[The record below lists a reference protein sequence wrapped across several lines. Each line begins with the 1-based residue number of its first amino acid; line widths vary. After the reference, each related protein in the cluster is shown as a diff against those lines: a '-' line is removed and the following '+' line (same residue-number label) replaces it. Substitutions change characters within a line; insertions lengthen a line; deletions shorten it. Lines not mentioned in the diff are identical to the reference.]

1 MCRISVSKDDIAQ
14 LEWLYDGRKAY
25 FGELHDHA
33 ATGGRS
39 DGHCT
44 LDEWKVGMAELN
56 MDFAT
61 IVDHKQVRH
70 MYLEE
75 WDDTM
80 FIGGTEAATWLTDRP
95 HLPIRNA
102 EDKLINGLHYNM
114 IFAAP
119 EPLLE
124 MLQSRP
130 EFQFEGDALNGIFP
144 RYPKYT
150 VKEFQALI
158 AEVKE
163 RGGFVCNVHPK
174 ANGMGNSDDPMDF
187 WFADETGLEV
197 IYTFRSNRD
206 GEVTGR
212 NYKLWT
218 DLLRLGKRIWA
229 TAGNDEHRK
238 PSDKALSTIYADC
251 KHAQSFVGRLRVGDL
266 TAGPVGIRMCI
277 GDTVTGGICDF
288 AGKRLVVAVGDFH
301 SSVADP
307 THTYRV
313 DIFADEALIYSQ
325 PVSCKDTS
333 WFATDTSDCHY
344 YRAEVFDT
352 TLNSRIAIGNP
363 IWNEQ
368 KTGECKA

>member
-1 MCRISVSKDDIAQ
+1 MKFSANKDDIAH
-14 LEWLYDGRKAY
+14 LEGLYKGKKAY
-25 FGELHDHA
+25 YGELHDHA
-33 ATGGRS
+33 STGGRS

-44 LDEWKVGMAELN
+44 LDEWKSGMAELH

-70 MYLEE
+70 MYLDE
-75 WDDTM
+75 WDPSM
-80 FIGGTEAATWLTDRP
+80 FIGGTEAATWITDRP

-114 IFAAP
+114 IFAEP

-130 EFQFEGDALNGIFP
+130 EFQFEGDGLNGIFP

-150 VKEFQALI
+150 VKEFQELI

-163 RGGFVCNVHPK
+163 RGGFVSNVHPK
-174 ANGMGNSDDPMDF
+174 AVGMGNSDDPMDF

-197 IYTFRSNRD
+197 IYTFKSDRD
-206 GEVTGR
+206 GEVTAR

-218 DLLRLGKRIWA
+218 DLLKLGKRIWA

-238 PSDKALSTIYADC
+238 PSDKALSTIYAER
-251 KHAQSFVGRLRVGDL
+251 KHAKAFVDRLRVGDL
-266 TAGPVGIRMCI
+266 TAGSVGIRMCI

-288 AGKRLVVAVGDFH
+288 AGKRLVISIGDFH
-301 SSVADP
+301 SSVTDSS
-307 THTYRV
+307 HTYRA
-313 DIFADEALIYSQ
+313 DIYADEELIYSR
-325 PVSCKDTS
+325 PVSCEDTS
-333 WFATDTSDCHY
+333 WFALDASSCHY
-344 YRAEVFDT
+344 YRVEVFDT

-363 IWNEQ
+363 VWNKQ
-368 KTGECKA
+368 KIGVCE